1 MNIVITGATKGI
13 GKAIATAFALE
24 GANLLVCSRNYEELK
39 TFKQEML
46 AINTD
51 IKVWIKKADV
61 SKKKDV
67 LAFAKY
73 ITKNVDQVNVLVN
86 NAGNFI
92 TGNILEE
99 EDGILEQL
107 IETNLYSAFHLT
119 RALLPLL
126 KNSKKG
132 HIFNMCSIASKKALP
147 NCGSYCIS
155 KFALLGFSKALRE
168 ELKEQKIKVTSLLP
182 GATWSNAWAGVE
194 LPATRLMEAQDIA
207 KMVVT
212 TFHLGDS
219 AVVEEIVMRPQLGD
233 L

>member
-1 MNIVITGATKGI
+1 MNVVITGATKGI
-13 GKAIATAFALE
+13 GKAIATTFAAE
-24 GANLLVCSRNYEELK
+24 GANLFICSRNFEELK
-39 TFKQEML
+39 AFKQEL
-46 AINTD
+46 LDINAD
-51 IKVWIKKADV
+51 GKVWIKKADV

-67 LAFAKY
+67 LAFAQY
-73 ITKNVDQVNVLVN
+73 ITKNTNQLNILIN

-119 RALLPLL
+119 RALMPLL
-126 KNSKKG
+126 KNSAKG

-155 KFALLGFSKALRE
+155 KFAMLGFSKALRE

-194 LPATRLMEAQDIA
+194 LPVDRLMEAQDIA
-207 KMVVT
+207 KMVLS

>member
-1 MNIVITGATKGI
+1 MNVVITGATKGI
-13 GKAIATAFALE
+13 GKAIATAFVVE
-24 GANLLVCSRNYEELK
+24 GVNLFACSRNFKELK
-39 TFKQEML
+39 AFKQEML
-46 AINTD
+46 AINANS
-51 IKVWIKKADV
+51 KVWIKKADV
-61 SKKKDV
+61 SKKKEV
-67 LAFAKY
+67 LAFAQY
-73 ITKNVDQVNVLVN
+73 VAKNTDQINVLVN

-99 EDGILEQL
+99 EDGILEHL

-119 RALLPLL
+119 RAVLPLL
-126 KNSKKG
+126 KNSTKG

-155 KFALLGFSKALRE
+155 KFALLGFSKSLRE

-194 LPATRLMEAQDIA
+194 LPVDRLMEAQDIA
-207 KMVVT
+207 KMVVS
-212 TFHLGDS
+212 TFHLGDTS
-219 AVVEEIVMRPQLGD
+219 VVEEIVMRPQLGD

>member
-1 MNIVITGATKGI
+1 MNVVITGATKGI
-13 GKAIATAFALE
+13 GKAIAITFATE
-24 GANLLVCSRNYEELK
+24 GANLFVCSRNFEELK
-39 TFKQEML
+39 AFKQEIL

-51 IKVWIKKADV
+51 INVWIKKADV

-67 LAFAKY
+67 VAFAKY
-73 ITKNVDQVNVLVN
+73 IAKHANQVNILVN
-86 NAGNFI
+86 NAGKFI

-99 EDGILEQL
+99 DDGILEQL

-126 KNSKKG
+126 KNSEKG

-155 KFALLGFSKALRE
+155 KFAMLGFSKALRE

-207 KMVVT
+207 KIVLS